1 MNVLVIGDTLGTPEL
16 RREVPL
22 GIPDSFVYAELDGR
36 RIVAMSAMESA
47 RVDGLGTDLEVDS
60 TGIADDSSCLGDLT
74 RTFAVG
80 DPPGANREWHTLCPT
95 TWRSE

>member
-47 RVDGLGTDLEVDS
+47 RVDGLGTDLEVHPL
-60 TGIADDSSCLGDLT
+60 GIADDSSCFADLT

-80 DPPGANREWHTLCPT
+80 DPPGANREWHALCLT